1 MNLVLRSETA
11 EGLEQ
16 ARDYLTATAGEAALT
31 RIEEGNSNNDRVA
44 EYEVDLADEKCESLL
59 NDLLVSFPEL
69 DIYGRIISD
78 VEGRDRSFWSTTT
91 YQSST
96 NSSGDRVFEV
106 SSSTHWA

>member
-1 MNLVLRSETA
+1 MHLVLKSETA

-16 ARDYLTATAGEAALT
+16 ACAYLVSTAGEAALS
-31 RIEEGNSNNDRVA
+31 RHEEGDSKNDRVA
-44 EYEVDLADEKCESLL
+44 ECEVDLSDEKCESML
-59 NDLLVSFPEL
+59 NQLLVSFPEL
-69 DIYGRIISD
+69 DIYARIISD

-106 SSSTHWA
+106 SSSTNWA